1 MRHLAIA
8 LTLLSVAC
16 AGERVDQPSTEVRT
30 FDTYPASDESIPR
43 LEGMRGVLNY
53 RDGCLFLLA
62 NGGKTALVMPSPYRL
77 DGNRLVSPLRTVEV
91 GEWVS
96 FSGGWGPRP
105 ADSACRISGDQAFY
119 PDYLRE
125 PLPPPPE

>member
-16 AGERVDQPSTEVRT
+16 AGERADQPSTEVRT
-30 FDTYPASDESIPR
+30 FDTYPASEESIPR

-53 RDGCLFLLA
+53 RVGCLFLLA
-62 NGGKTALVMPSPYRL
+62 NGEKTALVMPSPYRL
-77 DGNRLVSPLRTVEV
+77 DGNRLVSPLRTVEL
-91 GEWVS
+91 GDWVS

-105 ADSACRISGDQAFY
+105 ADSACRTSGDQSFY

-125 PLPPPPE
+125 PIAPRPG